1 MQFDKETQTRIL
13 RVASDRHQGLD
24 IEELDE
30 RIAYVMDLHPE
41 FDEIWKM
48 GEMAAYPQEINGQI
62 VSPFVHTVLHTIVDS
77 QIRTEQPEFVVK
89 TFNKL
94 REQGMEE
101 HEVLHAI
108 IAVYADL
115 HFPVSGRESRSINW
129 TMKADWVIFLS
140 KMQKKTSPHIA
151 RVL

>member
-1 MQFDKETQTRIL
+1 MQFDKETQVRIL
-13 RVASDRHQGLD
+13 RVAYDRHQGKD
-24 IEELDE
+24 IEELDA
-30 RIAYVMDLHPE
+30 RIAHVMDLHPE
-41 FDEIWKM
+41 FEEIWTM

-77 QIRTEQPEFVVK
+77 QIRTEQPEFVIK
-89 TFNKL
+89 AFNKL

-115 HFPVSGRESRSINW
+115 HFSSFRQGKPFDQLDYESRLGY
-129 TMKADWVIFLS
+129 LS
-140 KMQKKTSPHIA
+140 FEDA
-151 RVL
+151 EEN